1 MHEEDAKEFERIIS
15 AYAGNGIE
23 FLHRGLIGAEWQR
36 AIASVDALLLPYSAA
51 RYRYQCSAMLFTAI
65 GFQKPVLVSD
75 DMNPEVLTRFPIG
88 VTFPSGD
95 DHALGRALET
105 FINEYDCRASQ
116 WHDALVHAES
126 EYSPVRFAQS
136 IVAVIE
142 GAL

>member
-1 MHEEDAKEFERIIS
+1 
-15 AYAGNGIE
+15 
-23 FLHRGLIGAEWQR
+23 
-36 AIASVDALLLPYSAA
+36 
-51 RYRYQCSAMLFTAI
+51 
-65 GFQKPVLVSD
+65 
-75 DMNPEVLTRFPIG
+75 MNPEVLTRFPIG

-105 FINEYDCRASQ
+105 FINEYDCRAPQ